1 MQPSGRGAYYRWRA
15 IASTRG
21 CVSDAKEGMN
31 LSLLLHDAATR
42 RPAAPA
48 VTQGAQSWRYG
59 EFSQR
64 VAGTAA
70 YLRERLGVQPG
81 ERIGIVMHNCPGVL
95 QLMYGCWHAGLCA
108 MPINAKLHPREV
120 AFIIDNSGAHACFA
134 SPGLYPGIRREWTAD
149 HASLLEAD
157 AALIER
163 MAGEPAMPAHQ
174 GQPGDPAW
182 LFYTSGTTGRPKGA
196 TLTQRNLLF
205 ATHAHYADIDALD
218 ERDTIVHAAPLS
230 HGSGLYS
237 LPHVA
242 KGSHNVITASE
253 SFTPGD
259 MFDAIERYRQVSFFA
274 TPTMLLRMVNDAAAA
289 QARLAN
295 LKTVIYGGGPMHVP
309 DLTRALALF
318 GPRLY
323 QLYGQ
328 GESPMTITGFGKRDH
343 ELALAAH
350 DHAALASAG
359 YSRTGVAVRIAD
371 EADRDLPDGEVGE
384 IVTRSDCVMKGYWR
398 DPAATAAALRGGWLH
413 TGDVGCR
420 DGRGLFTLKDR
431 SKDMII
437 SGGSNIYPREI
448 EEVLL
453 RHAQVAQAS
462 VVGAPHADWGEE
474 VVAFVVPAPGARVTV
489 DELDRLCLEHIARY
503 KRPRRYLFVDDL
515 PTNNYGKVLKTALR
529 ERLREKAADS

>member
-1 MQPSGRGAYYRWRA
+1 
-15 IASTRG
+15 
-21 CVSDAKEGMN
+21 MN
-31 LSLLLHDAATR
+31 LSLLLHAAATC
-42 RPAAPA
+42 RPAALA

-59 EFSQR
+59 EFSRR
-64 VAGTAA
+64 VAATAA
-70 YLRERLGVQPG
+70 YLCGRLGARPG
-81 ERIGIVMHNCPGVL
+81 DRIGIAMHNCPGTL

-108 MPINAKLHPREV
+108 VPMNARLHPREF
-120 AFIIDNSGAHACFA
+120 AFILEHSGVRTCFA
-134 SPGLYPGIRREWTAD
+134 SPNLYPGIRREWAAD

-157 AALIER
+157 ADLIER
-163 MAGEPAMPAHQ
+163 IAGEPPMPAHQ
-174 GQPGDPAW
+174 GQPEDPAW

-205 ATHAHYADIDALD
+205 ATHAYYADIDPLD

-242 KGSHNVITASE
+242 KGAHNVVTASE
-253 SFTPGD
+253 SFSPAD

-274 TPTMLLRMVNDAAAA
+274 APTMLMRMVNDGGAA
-289 QARLAN
+289 QVRLAN

-309 DLTRALALF
+309 DLARALALF

-328 GESPMTITGFGKRDH
+328 GESPMTVTGLSQRDH
-343 ELALAAH
+343 ERALAAH

-359 YSRTGVAVRIAD
+359 SPRTGVAVRIVD
-371 EADRDLPDGEVGE
+371 DADRDLPDGEVGE
-384 IVTRSDCVMKGYWR
+384 IVTRSDCVMQGYWR
-398 DPAATAAALRGGWLH
+398 DVAATEAALRGGWLH

-448 EEVLL
+448 EDVLL

-474 VVAFVVPAPGARVTV
+474 VVAFVVPAPGAGVTTE
-489 DELDRLCLEHIARY
+489 ELDRLCLDHIARY
-503 KRPRRYLFVDDL
+503 KRPRRYVFVDDL
-515 PTNNYGKVLKTALR
+515 PKNNYGKVLKTALR
-529 ERLREKAADS
+529 ARLRGETADP

>member
-1 MQPSGRGAYYRWRA
+1 
-15 IASTRG
+15 
-21 CVSDAKEGMN
+21 MN
-31 LSLLLHDAATR
+31 LSLLLHAAATC

-48 VTQGAQSWRYG
+48 VTQGARSWRYG
-59 EFSQR
+59 EFSRR
-64 VAGTAA
+64 VAATGA
-70 YLRERLGVQPG
+70 YLRGRLGAQPG
-81 ERIGIVMHNCPGVL
+81 ERIGIAMHNSAGTL

-108 MPINAKLHPREV
+108 VPINAKLHPREF
-120 AFIIDNSGAHACFA
+120 AFILDDSGARACFA
-134 SPGLYPGIRREWTAD
+134 SPSLYPGIRGEWA
-149 HASLLEAD
+149 AERGSLLEAD

-163 MAGEPAMPAHQ
+163 IAGEPPMPPHQ
-174 GQPGDPAW
+174 GQPTDPAW

-205 ATHAHYADIDALD
+205 ATHAYFADIDSLD

-237 LPHVA
+237 LPHIA
-242 KGSHNVITASE
+242 KASHNVITASE
-253 SFTPGD
+253 SFSPGD
-259 MFDAIERYRQVSFFA
+259 MFDAIERYQHVSFFA
-274 TPTMLLRMVNDAAAA
+274 APTMLVRMTNDGGAA

-295 LKTVIYGGGPMHVP
+295 LKTIIYGGGPMHVP

-328 GESPMTITGFGKRDH
+328 GESPMTITGLGKLDH
-343 ELALAAH
+343 ERALAAC
-350 DHAALASAG
+350 DQDALASAG
-359 YSRTGVAVRIAD
+359 SARTGVAVRIVDAQ
-371 EADRDLPDGEVGE
+371 DRALPDGEVGE
-384 IVTRSDCVMKGYWR
+384 IVTRSDCVMQGYWG
-398 DPAATAAALRGGWLH
+398 DPAATEAALRGGWLH

-420 DGRGLFTLKDR
+420 DGRGRFTLKDR

-474 VVAFVVPAPGARVTV
+474 VVAFVVLAPGAGVTAE
-489 DELDRLCLEHIARY
+489 ELDRLCLDHIARY
-503 KRPRRYLFVDDL
+503 KRPRRYVFVEEL
-515 PTNNYGKVLKTALR
+515 PKNNYGKVLKTALR
-529 ERLREKAADS
+529 ERLRGEAAGS